1 MIFKN
6 KKNIQALFYLK
17 KSVSVF
23 YYYGKIVYQSIRSC
37 FGSGIWR
44 SDRPW
49 LGKDL
54 WKNK

>member
-37 FGSGIWR
+37 FGSGTWR

>member
-1 MIFKN
+1 MYWRGK
-6 KKNIQALFYLK
+6 QVTAVHYLRK
-17 KSVSVF
+17 GVATI

-37 FGSGIWR
+37 FGSGTWR

-54 WKNK
+54 WKNQ